1 MDTGVQLNIELR
13 NLKFDSV
20 LFDRTLDTQSISLQ
34 CIQFSG
40 DLNVFPCRWQTV
52 VDYPKWFR

>member
-13 NLKFDSV
+13 NVKFDSV
-20 LFDRTLDTQSISLQ
+20 LFDRTLDIQSISLK

-40 DLNVFPCRWQTV
+40 DLCVFPC
-52 VDYPKWFR
+52 

>member
-20 LFDRTLDTQSISLQ
+20 LFDRTLDIQSISLKG
-34 CIQFSG
+34 IQFSG
-40 DLNVFPCRWQTV
+40 DLHVFP
-52 VDYPKWFR
+52 F

>member
-20 LFDRTLDTQSISLQ
+20 LFDRALDIQSISLK

-40 DLNVFPCRWQTV
+40 DLYVFPC
-52 VDYPKWFR
+52 